1 MTDAQKRPFPNDPE
15 KNAELK
21 KLVSSVREEFRS
33 LQPSRKGANQ
43 PRRRALG
50 RGLSALMS
58 STAVSLDDADYG
70 DDSESGVSEG
80 RSEFAFFE
88 EARESTVDS
97 SSTAVTDFISSDIR
111 VDATQAEASRE
122 TGHEAI
128 RGAFETSFSEGLMM
142 LDIAM
147 LKPNEKQ
154 PRRQFNSEEITSLAH
169 SIKESGVLQP
179 ILARRID
186 GGNYEIVAGE
196 RRWRASQEAGLERV
210 PVIVRELDDRETLA
224 VSIVENVQRQN
235 LNAIE
240 EALAYQRLI
249 EEFGE
254 SQSEVAKA
262 VGKDRVSIANALRL
276 LKLSVEVQEMIF
288 AGVLSAGHGRA
299 ILMLELHS
307 EQLELAQRIIDE
319 GLSVRSAEACVL
331 EGRLVA
337 HNLLPE
343 KKERKSRGKQS
354 GTAKDAGFNEVENRL
369 RRALGTKVGLRIGKA
384 GAGEVR
390 ISFYSHEELN
400 SLLERLGA

>member
-21 KLVSSVREEFRS
+21 KLVSSVRDEFRS

-70 DDSESGVSEG
+70 FEGETGVAAGNSASDFSFLAPVADAAAERRG
-80 RSEFAFFE
+80 SFSAGDVETTSHNIE
-88 EARESTVDS
+88 TQVDIVTV
-97 SSTAVTDFISSDIR
+97 SSD
-111 VDATQAEASRE
+111 EASQV
-122 TGHEAI
+122 G
-128 RGAFETSFSEGLMM
+128 EGLML
-142 LDIAM
+142 LDIKM

-179 ILARRID
+179 ILVRRLD

-276 LKLSVEVQEMIF
+276 LKLSVEVQEMLF
-288 AGVLSAGHGRA
+288 AGILSAGHGRA

-337 HNLLPE
+337 HNLQPQI
-343 KKERKSRGKQS
+343 KERKNRSKHNGAS
-354 GTAKDAGFNEVENRL
+354 KDSSFNEVENRL

-390 ISFYSHEELN
+390 IAFYSHEELN